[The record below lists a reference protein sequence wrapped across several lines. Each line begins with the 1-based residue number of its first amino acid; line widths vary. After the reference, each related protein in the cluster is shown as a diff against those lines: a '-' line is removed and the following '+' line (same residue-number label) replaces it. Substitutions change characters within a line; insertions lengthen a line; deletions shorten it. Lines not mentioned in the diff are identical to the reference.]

1 MKSSQLFV
9 EYFVSNLS
17 LSSSPTA
24 TPPLVTVET
33 IFAPLGLTCSL
44 VLGHSA
50 GGAVVVVGAGVVVVV
65 VTKVHEWSLRP
76 PLVGVFHFGLLLPRH
91 STFQNPFGSAAS
103 DDTHGALH

>member
-24 TPPLVTVET
+24 TPPLVTVDT

-44 VLGHSA
+44 VFGHSA
-50 GGAVVVVGAGVVVVV
+50 GGAVVVVGAGVVVVK
-65 VTKVHEWSLRP
+65 KVQEWSSRP
-76 PLVGVFHFGLLLPRH
+76 PLDGVFHFGLLLPRH
-91 STFQNPFGSAAS
+91 STFHVPFGSAAS